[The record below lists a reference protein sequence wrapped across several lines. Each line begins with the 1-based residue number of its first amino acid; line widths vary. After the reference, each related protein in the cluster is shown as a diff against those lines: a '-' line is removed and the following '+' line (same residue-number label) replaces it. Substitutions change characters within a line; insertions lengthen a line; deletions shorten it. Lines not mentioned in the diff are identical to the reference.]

1 MKDVTM
7 KIMGRV
13 ITGRDIM
20 KPETKNIPADAT
32 MKESCGAI

>member
-1 MKDVTM
+1 MKDVTV
-7 KIMGRV
+7 KTMGRV

-32 MKESCGAI
+32 MKDT